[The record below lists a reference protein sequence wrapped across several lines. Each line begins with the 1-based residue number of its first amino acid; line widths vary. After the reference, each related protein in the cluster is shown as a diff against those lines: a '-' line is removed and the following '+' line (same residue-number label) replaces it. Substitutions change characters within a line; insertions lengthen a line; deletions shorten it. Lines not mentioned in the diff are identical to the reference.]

1 MKITRYVAFEPL
13 LLFSRKGLA
22 IWKTSFWW
30 SGMSACYCW
39 FCQSPIFTREA
50 IDGSLRVA
58 GICFCVVTLIN
69 CFTVDDEKERQDKS
83 EQKLE
88 AERKYNALMG
98 QKSYMKKFLQKAK
111 DGSAERLT
119 ASESDSGKLSKTR
132 PDIPSTTANAVSR
145 SGPAGVVL
153 NRKDHAHPLDR

>member
-69 CFTVDDEKERQDKS
+69 CFTVDDEKERIG
-83 EQKLE
+83 
-88 AERKYNALMG
+88 A
-98 QKSYMKKFLQKAK
+98 KA
-111 DGSAERLT
+111 GSGTKIQRPNGPKVLYEEILT
-119 ASESDSGKLSKTR
+119 EG
-132 PDIPSTTANAVSR
+132 
-145 SGPAGVVL
+145 
-153 NRKDHAHPLDR
+153 